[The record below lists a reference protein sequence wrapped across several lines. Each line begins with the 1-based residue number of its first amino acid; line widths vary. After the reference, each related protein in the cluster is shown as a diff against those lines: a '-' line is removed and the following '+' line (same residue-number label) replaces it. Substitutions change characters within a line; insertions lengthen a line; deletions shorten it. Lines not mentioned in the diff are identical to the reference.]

1 LYDRFHTRTIR
12 YYRGLVTY
20 MPVFTAFFFLFT
32 IFNAGIPLSANW
44 IGEALCLMG
53 SYQFNP
59 IVSILGSTG
68 IVLSAA
74 YSIWLYNRISYGAY
88 SNYLGYTTDINRREF
103 NIILPLFLL
112 TLLFGMAPNLIIDNI
127 DVSVTTLLY
136 HIPN

>member
-1 LYDRFHTRTIR
+1 
-12 YYRGLVTY
+12 

-74 YSIWLYNRISYGAY
+74 YSIWLYNRITFGSYSQY
-88 SNYLGYTTDINRREF
+88 LNYTKDINRREF
-103 NIILPLFLL
+103 HAILALL
-112 TLLFGMAPNLIIDNI
+112 VFTILFGIMPNIVLDNI
-127 DVSVTTLLY
+127 DTSVTTLLY
-136 HIPN
+136 KLP